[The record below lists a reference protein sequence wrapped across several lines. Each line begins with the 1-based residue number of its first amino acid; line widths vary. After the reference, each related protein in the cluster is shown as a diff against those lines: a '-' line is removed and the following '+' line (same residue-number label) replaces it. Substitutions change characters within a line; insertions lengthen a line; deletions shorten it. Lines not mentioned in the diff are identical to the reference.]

1 MPGNSPFLSTLDI
14 RIETPFTCFISIGKE
29 KNERIRSSKSVN
41 RDRLISMLLHPS
53 LGSWIPVAS
62 YIADSRIPT
71 VSFVTVVLA
80 HRRIPPP
87 LVTRLDII
95 PFSL

>member
-1 MPGNSPFLSTLDI
+1 
-14 RIETPFTCFISIGKE
+14 
-29 KNERIRSSKSVN
+29 
-41 RDRLISMLLHPS
+41 MLLHPS